1 MSGLSFCVRSHE
13 NGFILTMEH
22 ILAKVHFYNI
32 NHQLAGS
39 SMAITISNMR
49 IWPYQ
54 QKDAYKAVFGGALD
68 FTFVL
73 PDEHIAGDSY
83 CIGLDF
89 EKVVYPPSRPLCA
102 YSTAY
107 AVERDDDKDLLSMNL
122 TLNTSRFRDWVS
134 KLKKPTP
141 ITLQL
146 CRIRNGRCDTIV
158 LDDLLALPS
167 IVDGVNTV
175 CPGDPLEKLLEEK
188 LDKPFEPGT
197 PSQVLSLDGDGKPV
211 WRDEQEIPEQEQAD
225 WDQSDSSLASY
236 IRNKPDISGDI
247 DTAIETAL
255 TIHSN

>member
-1 MSGLSFCVRSHE
+1 M
-13 NGFILTMEH
+13 
-22 ILAKVHFYNI
+22 
-32 NHQLAGS
+32 
-39 SMAITISNMR
+39 TISNLR
-49 IWPYQ
+49 LVPYQ

-68 FTFVL
+68 FTFIL
-73 PDEHIAGDSY
+73 PDEHQAGDSY
-83 CIGLDF
+83 CMGLDF

-107 AVERDDDKDLLSMNL
+107 ALEREEDRDLLTMSL

-146 CRIRNGRCDTIV
+146 CRIRNGRCETVV
-158 LDDLLALPS
+158 LDDILALPS

-175 CPGDPLEKLLEEK
+175 CPGDPLEQLLEAK
-188 LDKPFEPGT
+188 LDKPYAAGEAG
-197 PSQVLSLDGDGKPV
+197 QVLSLDEDGKTV

-225 WDQSDSSLASY
+225 WDESDSSLPSY

-255 TIHSN
+255 TIHND